1 MKAAKIL
8 TLDSNVLVA
17 GLQADEPYSKKCF
30 ELVEE
35 VPESFV
41 LSEPAVVYQEV
52 CGTLARR
59 LGKDMAD
66 RARRQLD
73 LMISPALLANCDREF
88 CTSSYGYCGDYGIY
102 AIDAL
107 YLNAAIRRGAVLVS
121 LDKEDFVDKVKFN
134 HAGIEV
140 YHVSDFPY

>member
-17 GLQADEPYSKKCF
+17 GPKADEPYSKKCF
-30 ELVEE
+30 QLVEE
-35 VPESFV
+35 VPESFG
-41 LSEPAVVYQEV
+41 LPEPAVVYQEV

-59 LGKDMAD
+59 LAKDMAD

-73 LMISPALLANCDREF
+73 LMINPALVPNCDREF

-107 YLNAAIRRGAVLVS
+107 YLNEAIGRGAVLVS
-121 LDKEDFVDKVKFN
+121 FDQVD
-134 HAGIEV
+134 
-140 YHVSDFPY
+140 